1 MSDAVLLAPLVP
13 LADVATGVLVPPSSH
28 FHRPSAVLALA
39 TLVVSMLTL
48 LVVLV
53 LDPGRGYAHAAHWE
67 VWMVRN

>member
-1 MSDAVLLAPLVP
+1 
-13 LADVATGVLVPPSSH
+13 
-28 FHRPSAVLALA
+28 VLALA

-53 LDPGRGYAHAAHWE
+53 LDPGRGYAHAAHWK